1 MSQKWNLQDIRP
13 ANREKRAAVQTNPLR
28 RQQDIGVRTP
38 EPRTQA
44 PFDEDLGTIDII
56 DGKST
61 KRKRV
66 FVSVLV
72 SLCIIG
78 AAFFTN
84 VMLGG
89 AEIVVYPK
97 FKDASVQA
105 TFSAHKTPR
114 AGELS
119 FELLSLDATGERQV
133 KAAGQELVSERAI
146 GSILIYNTKLTT
158 TQRLIKNTRF
168 ESPEGLIFRIKESAE
183 VPAATTDAKGNLVS
197 GVTTV
202 EVFADGTGEQYNITP
217 ARFTIPGLKGSD
229 QYDAMYGESTV
240 AFTGGFE
247 GNKYVIDDAELQKAK
262 QELHLEL
269 RNTLLEQL
277 KSSRPSGFVVYDN
290 AVTFIFESL
299 PSTAYGDSLATI
311 KEKAIL
317 SVPLLKENEF
327 AEYLARNTVDGYE
340 EASVALT
347 NPLTLSFSYEE
358 ATTTTSDIRTLD
370 ELSFILKGTTQIV
383 WQFDE
388 EKLKSDLQKLPK
400 TALPTVLSG
409 YPSIDRANA
418 TIRPFWT
425 QKFPENP
432 DDIEVKKIIGTER
445 AE

>member
-13 ANREKRAAVQTNPLR
+13 ANREKRPSAQIPPQR
-28 RQQDIGVRTP
+28 RQQDIGIRTP
-38 EPRTQA
+38 EPRIQQ

-56 DGKST
+56 DGKNT

-66 FVSVLV
+66 FLSVFI

-89 AEIVVYPK
+89 AEIIVYPK
-97 FKDASVQA
+97 FKDATVQA
-105 TFSAHKTPR
+105 TFTAHKTPR

-133 KAAGQELVSERAI
+133 KASGQELISERAI

-158 TQRLIKNTRF
+158 AQRLIKNTRF

-202 EVFADGTGEQYNITP
+202 EVFADGTGEQYNIAPT
-217 ARFTIPGLKGSD
+217 RFTIPGLKGSD
-229 QYDAMYGESTV
+229 QFDALYGESTV

-247 GNKYVIDDAELQKAK
+247 GTKYVIDDAELQKAK

-269 RNTLLEQL
+269 RNSLLEQL
-277 KSSRPSGFVVYDN
+277 KTARPSGFVVYDN
-290 AVTFIFESL
+290 AVTFTFESL

-317 SVPLLKENEF
+317 NVPILKEDEF
-327 AEYLARNTVDGYE
+327 AKYLARNTVDGYE
-340 EASVALT
+340 DADVTLT
-347 NPLTLSFSYEE
+347 DPLTLTFTYEK
-358 ATTTTSDIRTLD
+358 ATTTTSDIRSLD
-370 ELSFILKGTTQIV
+370 ELSFVLKGTTQIV

-388 EKLKSDLQKLPK
+388 TELKANLRALPK
-400 TALPTVLSG
+400 SALPTVLSG

-425 QKFPENP
+425 QKFPEN
-432 DDIEVKKIIGTER
+432 DVDIQVKKIIGTER
-445 AE
+445 TE